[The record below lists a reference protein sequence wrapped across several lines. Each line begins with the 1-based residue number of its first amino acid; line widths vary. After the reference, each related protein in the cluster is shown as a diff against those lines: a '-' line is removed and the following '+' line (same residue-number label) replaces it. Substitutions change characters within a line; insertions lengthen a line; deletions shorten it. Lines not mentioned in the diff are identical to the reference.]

1 VSLPYLLAIVIPAVA
16 LLILILAV
24 VRLWQAAMRMYRIRG
39 LAVEYAA
46 NRASMV
52 RARLA
57 AMSVA
62 VREVRAGRSRT
73 M

>member
-24 VRLWQAAMRMYRIRG
+24 VRLWRAAMRMYRIRG
-39 LAVEYAA
+39 LAVDYAA

-52 RARLA
+52 RARVA
-57 AMSVA
+57 AIRVA
-62 VREVRAGRSRT
+62 VREVRAGRPRT